1 MALAEPA
8 VPGALAELAALVA
21 QEALAELAVPEAL
34 AGLVVQ
40 VVELELN
47 RVEGPE
53 LVQVAVELARG
64 QAAGVPERD
73 PVAVPLRT
81 KSVIAAHHRDLVPL
95 LAGAEDLAAAVAETT
110 REPAAT
116 EAATAWEAVGTV
128 AAAEAAA

>member
-81 KSVIAAHHRDLVPL
+81 KSVIAVHHRGRVPL
-95 LAGAEDLAAAVAETT
+95 LAAVEDLAAVVETT
-110 REPAAT
+110 RDPAAT
-116 EAATAWEAVGTV
+116 EAAIAW
-128 AAAEAAA
+128 AAAG